1 MEAPAGRR
9 LSTLYTKA
17 SQEMGSNMAGDVNI
31 RLLRTDDDTWPTQVE
46 GLRELLGAPN
56 NPLLFP
62 PHYLKVTFPRM
73 GGRAVLFEE
82 GQALLGVGLLFPR
95 GYQGRA
101 REFTLRYHRHETAR
115 PVDPEAAVL
124 GVEGLLGGDRVIFY
138 DPLLEQQYSPTSRE
152 VMGID
157 VGSPSAREAGAIRCL
172 QQEVWA
178 SEPDY
183 LYPADI
189 HSLGFGAGTSLVGRV
204 QGELAGFLFGF
215 YKFGG
220 SPLPE
225 LWEQRFG
232 GGLRIE
238 SQLLGVL
245 ARHRRSGLGY
255 ILKRVQAERAAREGI
270 GVVNW
275 TVDPLQFANA
285 ILNFQRLKAV
295 ALDFYPNYHPFRNG
309 LNQVP
314 ASRLGITWLVRSE
327 RVGRALAAPA
337 REPAIDLH
345 EDRSVR
351 RLNEGWA
358 RLDLAADDP
367 VVAIEVP
374 ADWTALQGASLEE
387 ALRWREATDR
397 LFHHYLG
404 GREGRYVITGAA
416 TDGEQRF
423 LIARRV
429 EPELLESLAA

>member
-1 MEAPAGRR
+1 
-9 LSTLYTKA
+9 
-17 SQEMGSNMAGDVNI
+17 
-31 RLLRTDDDTWPTQVE
+31 
-46 GLRELLGAPN
+46 
-56 NPLLFP
+56 
-62 PHYLKVTFPRM
+62 M

-82 GQALLGVGLLFPR
+82 GEALLGVGFLFPR
-95 GYQGRA
+95 GYRGHA
-101 REFTLRYHRHETAR
+101 REFTLRHHRHDTAR
-115 PVDPEAAVL
+115 TVDPAAAVL

-138 DPLLEQQYSPTSRE
+138 DPLLEQQYAPTSRQ
-152 VMGID
+152 VMGVD
-157 VGSPSAREAGAIRCL
+157 VGSPSAREAGAIRRL

-178 SEPDY
+178 SDPDY
-183 LYPADI
+183 LYPTDI
-189 HSLGFGAGTSLVGRV
+189 HSLGFGAGTSLVGRI

-220 SPLPE
+220 PPLPE
-225 LWEQRFG
+225 TWEQKFG
-232 GGLRIE
+232 GSLRVE

-255 ILKRVQAERAAREGI
+255 ILKRVQAERARREGI

-285 ILNFQRLKAV
+285 VLNFQRLKAV
-295 ALDFYPNYHPFRNG
+295 ALDFYPNYHPFRNA

-314 ASRLGITWLVRSE
+314 ASRLGITWLVQSE
-327 RVGRALAAPA
+327 RVQRALVAPA
-337 REPAIDLH
+337 REPAVDLH
-345 EDRSVR
+345 GDRSVR

-358 RLDLAADDP
+358 RLELAADDP

-374 ADWTALQGASLEE
+374 ADWTALQSASLEE

-416 TDGEQRF
+416 TDLERRF
-423 LIARRV
+423 LIAHRV
-429 EPELLESLAA
+429 EPGLLEGLAA

>member
-1 MEAPAGRR
+1 
-9 LSTLYTKA
+9 
-17 SQEMGSNMAGDVNI
+17 MAGDIGIRI
-31 RLLRTDDDTWPTQVE
+31 RLLRTGDERWPAQVD

-73 GGRAVLFEE
+73 GGRVVLFEE
-82 GQALLGVGLLFPR
+82 GEALLGVGFLFPR
-95 GYQGRA
+95 GYRGRA
-101 REFTLRYHRHETAR
+101 REFTLRYHRHGTAR
-115 PVDPEAAVL
+115 PVDPEAAVR
-124 GVEGLLGGDRVIFY
+124 GVEELLGGDRVTFY
-138 DPLLEQQYSPTSRE
+138 DPLLEQQYVPTSRE
-152 VMGID
+152 VGGVDI
-157 VGSPSAREAGAIRCL
+157 GNPSAREAEAIRQL
-172 QQEVWA
+172 QREVWA

-189 HSLGFGAGTSLVGRV
+189 HSIGFGAGTSLVGRI

-220 SPLPE
+220 PPLPE
-225 LWEQRFG
+225 PWARKFG
-232 GGLRIE
+232 GELRVE
-238 SQLLGVL
+238 SQLLGVR

-255 ILKRVQAERAAREGI
+255 ILKRAQAERARREGI

-285 ILNFQRLKAV
+285 VLNFQRLKAV
-295 ALDFYPNYHPFRNG
+295 ALDFYPNLHPFRNA

-314 ASRLGITWLVRSE
+314 ASRLGITWLVQSE
-327 RVGRALAAPA
+327 RVQRALAAPA

-345 EDRSVR
+345 GDRSVC

-358 RLDLAADDP
+358 RLDLEADDP

-397 LFHHYLG
+397 LFQHYLG

-416 TDGEQRF
+416 TDLERRF
-423 LIARRV
+423 LIAQRV
-429 EPELLESLAA
+429 EPGLLESLAA